1 MTELRPRNLLFL
13 MLSLVAMAPPA
24 VAELPLSD
32 AEARG
37 KHIYTKG
44 ESTSGRVITAAIGLT
59 ERPSPASILPCAQCH
74 GAGGEGIGIVAPAV
88 RWQSLTD
95 PAGHRHERRQHDP
108 FNAITV
114 ARAIREGIDPAGND
128 LEATMPRY
136 DMTDA
141 DMADLIA
148 YLKRVGLEL
157 DPGLNASL
165 IRVGTVQPT
174 EGPLAEIGGAALAVI
189 ESMIA
194 DVNMS
199 GGVHGRK
206 LELVVG
212 EYGTGDTPVFWTA
225 QDLVARESVF
235 ALFGSYMP
243 GYDKELS
250 TLVGDEQIPHIGP
263 NSLLSS
269 EEGGRF
275 EFYVQPTIVEQAK
288 ALLSFARIEAA
299 DAKIAVVY
307 PRVTGFDELAESL
320 RGYGTERERAMTLAT
335 PYSLGEQNEET
346 LARRIRDAGVDNI
359 LYLGSGQDLLD
370 FAGAAD
376 TLGWH
381 PTMLAP
387 AQFAERVVFG
397 MPAKFTGRILLSY
410 PALPDDYTEAGIAE
424 FESLHEKF
432 GIGYANSVAQVSAF
446 LATKVLF
453 EALER
458 AGPDLSRDSLIA
470 ALEEFDDFA
479 AGLSPPISYD
489 AFRRTGV
496 KGAHVLRVDLS
507 VGKLDS
513 EKHWIEIN

>member
-1 MTELRPRNLLFL
+1 MVLRLRIALLLFL
-13 MLSLVAMAPPA
+13 ALVAFGPPA
-24 VAELPLSD
+24 GAELPPSD

-44 ESTSGRVITAAIGLT
+44 ESTSGRVITAAISLT

-95 PAGHRHERRQHDP
+95 PAGHEHQRRQHEP
-108 FNAITV
+108 FDESSV

-157 DPGLNASL
+157 DPGLSASL
-165 IRVGTVQPT
+165 IRVGSVLPT
-174 EGPLAEIGGAALAVI
+174 EGPLAEIGGASLAVI

-194 DVNMS
+194 DVNMK
-199 GGVHGRK
+199 GGIHGRK

-212 EYGTGDTPVFWTA
+212 EYGAGDTPVFWAA

-243 GYDKELS
+243 GYEKELS

-263 NSLLSS
+263 NSLLSRDA
-269 EEGGRF
+269 GGRY
-275 EFYVQPTIVEQAK
+275 EFYVQPTIVEQSK
-288 ALLSFARIEAA
+288 ALMTFARAENGSAR
-299 DAKIAVVY
+299 IAIVY
-307 PRVTGFDELAESL
+307 PRVTGFDELVETL
-320 RGYGTERERAMTLAT
+320 REYAVEHEEATVLAT
-335 PYSLGEQNEET
+335 PYTLGDQDEVV
-346 LARRIRDAGVDNI
+346 LVRRLRDAGADTVVF
-359 LYLGSGQDLLD
+359 LGSGQDMLD

-376 TLGWH
+376 ELGWQ

-387 AQFAERVVFG
+387 AQFAERHVFDL
-397 MPAKFTGRILLSY
+397 PTTFSGRTLLSY
-410 PALPDDYTEAGIAE
+410 PALPDDYTTTGVAE

-432 GIGYANSVAQVSAF
+432 GIAYANSVAQVAAF
-446 LATKVLF
+446 LATRVLF

-458 AGPDLSRDSLIA
+458 AGPDLSRASLIA
-470 ALEEFDDFA
+470 ALEQFDDYA
-479 AGLSPPISYD
+479 PGLSPPISYS
-489 AFRRTGV
+489 ANRRIGV
-496 KGAHVLRVDLS
+496 RGAHVLRVDLEA
-507 VGKLDS
+507 GRLDS
-513 EKHWIEIN
+513 EKRWITID